1 MAANR
6 SLSSFRRRER
16 RKRPRKANNGL
27 TAAGVRAST
36 VTGKWRSVVKVRQRT
51 WQKTCQTQLIRE
63 VCRKKQASFFAERQ
77 NRSEPD
83 GVLVTTSS
91 RLEIFLLTQKRHS
104 SLAGMLHSGQK
115 KSVNLES
122 TSFLETT
129 SKERKRD
136 VNKGDCHHSTTPV
149 SQSGLVLK
157 LRCRSVP

>member
-51 WQKTCQTQLIRE
+51 WQKTCQTQLICE
-63 VCRKKQASFFAERQ
+63 VCRKIQARFFAEKQ
-77 NRSEPD
+77 EPSEPD
-83 GVLVTTSS
+83 GVTTSS
-91 RLEIFLLTQKRHS
+91 TSSRHEIFLLIQKRHS

-115 KSVNLES
+115 NLSIWKAPPSSKRPRKSGNEMS
-122 TSFLETT
+122 TREIVIIQQHL
-129 SKERKRD
+129 
-136 VNKGDCHHSTTPV
+136 CP
-149 SQSGLVLK
+149 SQA
-157 LRCRSVP
+157 